1 MYNTMV
7 PRGNEKL
14 SVVSCRR
21 QVFDDL
27 SPLLEHLLDFGHRR
41 LKSRNGKLAGAS
53 RAKTRVNFTFVILAI
68 LINWGRWAMFFAGIF
83 EYSASPY
90 LYLSADLSSPRSE
103 LSLSQ
108 QTQSVSVFATLP
120 SAAERRVW

>member
-1 MYNTMV
+1 MV
-7 PRGNEKL
+7 SLPAPPE
-14 SVVSCRR
+14 
-21 QVFDDL
+21 
-27 SPLLEHLLDFGHRR
+27 
-41 LKSRNGKLAGAS
+41 LKKERDE
-53 RAKTRVNFTFVILAI
+53 FHYVILATVM
-68 LINWGRWAMFFAGIF
+68 NFGRWAMFFAGIF

>member
-1 MYNTMV
+1 MV
-7 PRGNEKL
+7 PLENKRL

-21 QVFDDL
+21 QVFNDL
-27 SPLLEHLLDFGHRR
+27 SPLLEHLLDFSHRR
-41 LKSRNGKLAGAS
+41 LESRNGKLAGAP
-53 RAKTRVNFTFVILAI
+53 RAKKECDEFHYVILATVMN
-68 LINWGRWAMFFAGIF
+68 LGRWAMFFAGIF